1 MNTEKT
7 YTPEQQEELV
17 RIIAKGGFVSFE
29 MEQYQVWQDLMNL
42 EERELTLMMAGFTG
56 LTNEE
61 LETFGSI
68 YIPVGKEEILSILV
82 EALSNEL
89 QGYGMDDSTMF
100 TIGYKDGNIVNYSHI
115 DCDFTPKRPL
125 TNNQSGS
132 TQDKIIR
139 SSLNIRDI
147 AFLIMTDGYEEP
159 IYFAT
164 KDGMAALKR
173 FGGFEE
179 WHNGRGE
186 HQRDYIQDDWI

>member
-1 MNTEKT
+1 MNTEKN
-7 YTPEQQEELV
+7 YTPQQQEELI

-29 MEQYQVWQDLMNL
+29 MEQYQVWQDLMRL
-42 EERELTLMMAGFTG
+42 EDRELTLMMAGFTG

-68 YIPVGKEEILSILV
+68 YFPITKEDILSILV

-100 TIGYKDGNIVNYSHI
+100 TIGYKDGTIVNYSHL

-132 TQDKIIR
+132 TQDKVIR
-139 SSLNIRDI
+139 SSLNTRDI

-159 IYFAT
+159 VYYAT
-164 KDGMAALKR
+164 KNGMATLKR
-173 FGGFEE
+173 YGGFEE

-186 HQRDYIQDDWI
+186 RQREYIQDDWV

>member
-1 MNTEKT
+1 MNTKQD
-7 YTPEQQEELV
+7 YTPKQQEELV

-29 MEQYQVWQDLMNL
+29 MEQYQVWQDLMGL

-61 LETFGSI
+61 QETFGSI

-89 QGYGMDDSTMF
+89 QAYGMDDSTMF
-100 TIGYKDGNIVNYSHI
+100 TIGYKDGNVVNYLHL
-115 DCDFTPKRPL
+115 DCDFIPKRPL

-139 SSLNIRDI
+139 STLNTRDI
-147 AFLIMTDGYEEP
+147 AF
-159 IYFAT
+159 
-164 KDGMAALKR
+164 
-173 FGGFEE
+173 
-179 WHNGRGE
+179 
-186 HQRDYIQDDWI
+186 